1 MKWVLVKFAVFSFIF
16 LFSNCQVIELNEENF
31 DSYVLLNEKNDWV
44 IKFYAGY
51 CSHCKK
57 MEKDFIDA
65 SFKLMGGVQF
75 GAVECPKYPELCRS
89 QKVQGYP
96 TVKFH
101 SRKGFWID
109 YRGDRSASSLVQF
122 AERNSDQLVK
132 HVSDTDLIK
141 RYTSY
146 HLPTFIVLYPP
157 SLNNNG
163 IKYYKEMLTDISKTE
178 NLLCSYFLIDVQDLE
193 MKNRDFDKRI
203 AEQIGLSEIQ
213 NEPMIVSVLNND
225 FQIFTGRHDEVRALT
240 EWLKKN
246 SYRNVIPYNQENMG
260 LISKQEKLIALAI
273 IDIDNLDSLKIRS
286 NFQILARLTNEFFF
300 TWVNINDNPNLRK
313 RFTIHADDAPQVI
326 VIDLQSH
333 SYWKQTKDHSNE
345 STNDIFLFLE
355 DVKNNQVEKKMYR
368 DTSSFVQFLFESW
381 VWILIIIAIFA
392 FAYFKFLKPS
402 INERKSK
409 SILD

>member
-1 MKWVLVKFAVFSFIF
+1 MKLILVQFAVFSFIF
-16 LFSNCQVIELNEENF
+16 LFSNCHVIELNEENF
-31 DSYVLLNEKNDWV
+31 RSYVLLNEKNDWV
-44 IKFYAGY
+44 IKFYASY

-57 MEKDFIDA
+57 MEKDFKDA
-65 SFKLMGGVQF
+65 SFSLKGSVQF
-75 GAVECPKYPELCRS
+75 GAIECPKYPELCRS

-101 SRKGFWID
+101 SRKGFWIN

-178 NLLCSYFLIDVQDLE
+178 NLLCSYFLIGVQDLE
-193 MKNRDFDKRI
+193 TKNSDFDKRI

-225 FQIFTGRHDEVRALT
+225 FQIFTGRHDDAATLS

-246 SYRNVIPYNQENMG
+246 SYRNVIHYNQENME
-260 LISKQEKLIALAI
+260 LISNKKMLIALAI

-300 TWVNINDNPNLRK
+300 TWANINDDPSLRK
-313 RFTIHADDAPQVI
+313 RFKIHGDEAPQVL

-333 SYWKQTKDHSNE
+333 SYWKQTKDHSIE
-345 STNDIFLFLE
+345 TTNDIFLFLE
-355 DVKNNQVEKKMYR
+355 DVKNNQVEKHIYR
-368 DTSSFVQFLFESW
+368 DTSSFVQFLFQTW
-381 VWILIIIAIFA
+381 GWILLIMTIFA
-392 FAYFKFLKPS
+392 FAYFKFLKPF
-402 INERKSK
+402 INEKKSK
-409 SILD
+409 AILD

>member
-260 LISKQEKLIALAI
+260 LISKQDKLIALAI

-300 TWVNINDNPNLRK
+300 TWANINDNPNLRK
-313 RFTIHADDAPQVI
+313 RFTIHTNDAPQVI